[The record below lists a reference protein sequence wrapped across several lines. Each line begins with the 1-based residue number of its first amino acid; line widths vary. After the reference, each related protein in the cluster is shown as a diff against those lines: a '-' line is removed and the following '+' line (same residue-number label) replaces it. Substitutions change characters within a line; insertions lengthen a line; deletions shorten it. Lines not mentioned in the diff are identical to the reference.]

1 MMIASLTP
9 YLALVWAF
17 SPLLSL
23 GVMWRY
29 LVQFATLGT
38 SLTLLICGFALIY
51 ASKPRKIK
59 SLLWL
64 PFVYFYWSFQA
75 FIALYAALLIL
86 LRRPNKWLKTE
97 KSGALTISVL
107 EEQQVAAENIC
118 S

>member
-1 MMIASLTP
+1 M
-9 YLALVWAF
+9 
-17 SPLLSL
+17 
-23 GVMWRY
+23 
-29 LVQFATLGT
+29 
-38 SLTLLICGFALIY
+38 LICGFALIY